1 MSGLG
6 ARVAAF
12 PGGVARRSRRWA
24 QEAEGEVQRR
34 RAGRAAGRGRG
45 VVLLYHRVAE
55 TRADPWGNAVTP
67 ERFDQQLEALAAEM
81 RLCSLAELSAA
92 ADSGSIPDR
101 SLAVV
106 FDDGY
111 ADNLTNALPAIERR
125 QVPVTL
131 FVATGFIGAD
141 RPYWWDELT
150 DLLLGDG
157 ERPAALEVTLAG
169 RRVSAPTAT
178 PEQRRFALLAVLQPL
193 LSALPPAE
201 VDAALDPI
209 RAWAAPGMEAV
220 SVNGGGPSAARPMS
234 AAELRR
240 FAAAPLVELGAH
252 TRDHPR
258 LPGLPIAAQR
268 QQIEAGRD
276 DLAELA
282 GVTPRY
288 FAFPY
293 GDASR
298 RSARL
303 VREAGFERAFGS
315 RRPSPV
321 TTAAP
326 RFETPR
332 IAALEEDAASLIR
345 RLDRAF
351 ADV

>member
-1 MSGLG
+1 MTSL
-6 ARVAAF
+6 ATRVSRR
-12 PGGVARRSRRWA
+12 ARRLA
-24 QEAEGEVQRR
+24 VDAEGKAQRR
-34 RAGRAAGRGRG
+34 RAGRAAGRGSG

-55 TRADPWGNAVTP
+55 TVEDPWGNAVTP
-67 ERFDQQLEALAAEM
+67 RRFDQQLEALAAEM

-92 ADSGSIPDR
+92 AAGGSIPDR
-101 SLAVV
+101 SVAIV

-111 ADNLTNALPAIERR
+111 ADNLTNALPITERR

-131 FVATGFIGAD
+131 FVATGFIGKQG
-141 RPYWWDELT
+141 PYWWDELT
-150 DLLLGDG
+150 DLLLGVG
-157 ERPAALEVTLAG
+157 ERPQELDVSLAG
-169 RRVSAPTAT
+169 RRVVTPTGT
-178 PEQRRFALLAVLQPL
+178 HEERRVALLTVVQPL
-193 LSALPPAE
+193 LSALAPAQ

-209 RAWAAPGMEAV
+209 RAWAARGMEGET
-220 SVNGGGPSAARPMS
+220 VNGSGESVARAMT
-234 AAELRR
+234 ADELRR

-258 LPGLPIAAQR
+258 LPGLPAAAQR
-268 QQIEAGRD
+268 EQIRIGREGVAD
-276 DLAELA
+276 LA

-315 RRPSPV
+315 RRPLPV

-332 IAALEEDAASLIR
+332 IVALEEDAPSLIR

-351 ADV
+351 ADVG